1 MLLTLPQT
9 VPPFPVNFFLLNGI
23 RISSRRF
30 KKKKPNH
37 LTFSLALQS
46 LDSIEYGN
54 EANTISVLLNSKRYH
69 EDTDKAG

>member
-1 MLLTLPQT
+1 MGSES
-9 VPPFPVNFFLLNGI
+9 VPVA
-23 RISSRRF
+23 S